1 MSKKNTSWENDNLQ
15 FPTVCKTNITCKR
28 NVFREIMIVAFL
40 IFTLQ
45 FPLLLLVYLAPQR
58 ATIMNG
64 KEVKHCSLCF
74 HNGEPE
80 DFYRLDK

>member
-1 MSKKNTSWENDNLQ
+1 MNK
-15 FPTVCKTNITCKR
+15 I
-28 NVFREIMIVAFL
+28 FRQIMIVVLLISTLVPLFL
-40 IFTLQ
+40 LAY
-45 FPLLLLVYLAPQR
+45 LVLRR

-80 DFYRLDK
+80 DFYR